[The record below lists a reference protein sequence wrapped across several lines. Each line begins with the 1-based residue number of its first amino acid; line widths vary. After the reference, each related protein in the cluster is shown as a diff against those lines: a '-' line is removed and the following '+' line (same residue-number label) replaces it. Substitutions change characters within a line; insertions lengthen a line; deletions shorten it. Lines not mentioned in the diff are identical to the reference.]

1 MSTSRQKGAETS
13 KAKIYWAIG
22 IVAAIVVIILL
33 VYNSGILVK
42 SQTAATVGEEE
53 YSVAQVSYYYQT
65 IANNMA
71 SQAQQYQAF
80 GVDYGYDT
88 SLSPSEQ
95 YYNEEEGVTFADYFL
110 DSALEELQRV
120 TILCHEAEAA
130 GYTLSAEGEEAI
142 DSNLNYLT
150 MYSTQNHVSEA
161 SYLKMLYG
169 SYMTKSLFKEL
180 LTDSVLADEY
190 AAEKA
195 ASFTY
200 SDQEL
205 ESYYEENAD
214 ALDSYSYRFCYIYAD
229 TETTTD
235 EAGNTVEPT
244 EEETA
249 AAMDEAKAKADS
261 MIAQIQSGTDFN
273 TAAQAYVDESS
284 AESYSDPEYNHK
296 TEVLGSAL
304 DSTFSQW
311 MMEAGRTSGE
321 LTAIEVPDTGYCVVQ
336 FLSRD
341 KGENS
346 YQTMSYR
353 SILVMAETTAS
364 EDGSDAAPTEEQVA
378 AAQEQAQALLDQWE
392 DGAATAD
399 SFAALAAE
407 NSADETTRENGG
419 LTENANRDSLSAD
432 LSAWLFAADRKAGDA
447 TVLEYT
453 DSTGAVTGYQVVYAD
468 SFGEIRWKYQA
479 ANALRSADYE
489 DWYAQVQE
497 GYPAAL
503 TDKAQQIPS
512 L

>member
-1 MSTSRQKGAETS
+1 MSTSRQNGSEKS
-13 KAKIYWAIG
+13 KAKTYWAIG

-42 SQTAATVGEEE
+42 GQTAATVGEEKF
-53 YSVAQVSYYYQT
+53 SVAQVSYYYQT

-80 GVDYGYDT
+80 GVDFGYDP

-95 YYNEEEGVTFADYFL
+95 YYNEEEGVTYADYFL

-120 TILCHEAEAA
+120 TILCQEAEAA
-130 GYTLSAEGEEAI
+130 GYTLSAEGEEAVA
-142 DSNLNYLT
+142 SNLNYLT

-169 SYMTKSLFKEL
+169 SYMTKSLFTEI

-205 ESYYEENAD
+205 ESYYEENAGS
-214 ALDSYSYRFCYIYAD
+214 LDSYSYRYCYLYAD
-229 TETTTD
+229 TGETTD
-235 EAGNTVEPT
+235 ADGNAVEPT
-244 EEETA
+244 EEEIA
-249 AAMDEAKAKADS
+249 AAMAETKANADS
-261 MIAQIQSGTDFN
+261 LIAQVQAGTPFN
-273 TAAQAYVDESS
+273 TAAQDYLDESS

-321 LTAIEVPDTGYCVVQ
+321 LTAIEVPNTGYCVVQ
-336 FLSRD
+336 FLGRD

-346 YQTMSYR
+346 YQTMNYR
-353 SILVMAETTAS
+353 SILVLAETTAS
-364 EDGSDAAPTEEQVA
+364 EDGTAAPTEEQLT
-378 AAQEQAQALLDQWE
+378 AAQEQAQALLDQWN
-392 DGAATAD
+392 DGEATAD

-407 NSADETTRENGG
+407 NSADEATKENGG
-419 LTENANRDSLSAD
+419 LTEDANRDSLSAD
-432 LSAWLFAADRKAGDA
+432 LSAWLFDDGRKTGDA
-447 TVLEYT
+447 TVLAYT

-497 GYPAAL
+497 SYPAAL

>member
-1 MSTSRQKGAETS
+1 MSTSKQKGSEKS
-13 KAKIYWAIG
+13 KAKTYWAIG

-42 SQTAATVGEEE
+42 GQTAATVGEEK

-71 SQAQQYQAF
+71 TQAQQYQAF
-80 GVDYGYDT
+80 GIDYGYDP

-120 TILCHEAEAA
+120 TILCKEAEAA
-130 GYTLSAEGEEAI
+130 GYTLSAEGEETI
-142 DSNLNYLT
+142 VSNMNYLT

-169 SYMTKSLFKEL
+169 SYMTKSLFTEI
-180 LTDSVLADEY
+180 LTNSVLADEY

-200 SDQEL
+200 SDQDL
-205 ESYYEENAD
+205 DSYYEENAD
-214 ALDSYSYRFCYIYAD
+214 TLDSYGYRFCYIYAD
-229 TETTTD
+229 TGETTD
-235 EAGNTVEPT
+235 ADGNTVEPT

-261 MIAQIQSGTDFN
+261 LIAQVQAGTPFN
-273 TAAQAYVDESS
+273 TAAQEYLDESS

-341 KGENS
+341 KGEDS
-346 YQTMSYR
+346 YQTMNYR
-353 SILVMAETTAS
+353 SVLVLAETTAS
-364 EDGSDAAPTEEQVA
+364 EDGTAAPTEEQLA
-378 AAQEQAQALLDQWE
+378 AAQEQAQSLLDQWN
-392 DGAATAD
+392 DGEATAD

-407 NSADETTRENGG
+407 NSADEATKENGG
-419 LTENANRDSLSAD
+419 LTENANRDSLASD
-432 LSAWLFAADRKAGDA
+432 LSAWLFADGRKAGDA
-447 TVLEYT
+447 TILEYT
-453 DSTGAVTGYQVVYAD
+453 DSTGAVTGYQVIYAD
-468 SFGEIRWKYQA
+468 SFGEIRWEYQA
-479 ANALRSADYE
+479 TNALRSADYE
-489 DWYAQVQE
+489 AWYTQVQE
-497 GYPAAL
+497 NYPAAL
-503 TDKAQQIPS
+503 TDKGKQIPS

>member
-1 MSTSRQKGAETS
+1 MSTSRQNGSEKS
-13 KAKIYWAIG
+13 KAKTYWAIG

-42 SQTAATVGEEE
+42 GQTAATVGEEKF
-53 YSVAQVSYYYQT
+53 SVAQVSYYYQT

-80 GVDYGYDT
+80 GVDFGYDP

-95 YYNEEEGVTFADYFL
+95 YYNEEEGVTYADYFL

-120 TILCHEAEAA
+120 TILCQEAEAA
-130 GYTLSAEGEEAI
+130 GYTLSAEGEEAVA
-142 DSNLNYLT
+142 SNLNYLT

-169 SYMTKSLFKEL
+169 SYMTKSLFTEI

-205 ESYYEENAD
+205 ESYYEENAGS
-214 ALDSYSYRFCYIYAD
+214 LDSYSYRYCYLYAD
-229 TETTTD
+229 TGETTD
-235 EAGNTVEPT
+235 ADGNAVEPT
-244 EEETA
+244 EEEIA
-249 AAMDEAKAKADS
+249 AAMAETKANADS
-261 MIAQIQSGTDFN
+261 LIAQVQAGTPFN
-273 TAAQAYVDESS
+273 TAAQEYLDESS

-321 LTAIEVPDTGYCVVQ
+321 LTAIEVPSTGYCVVQ
-336 FLSRD
+336 FLGRD

-346 YQTMSYR
+346 YQTMNYR
-353 SILVMAETTAS
+353 SILVLAETTAS
-364 EDGSDAAPTEEQVA
+364 EDGTAAPTEEQLT
-378 AAQEQAQALLDQWE
+378 AAQEQAQALLDQWN
-392 DGAATAD
+392 DGEATAD

-407 NSADETTRENGG
+407 NSADEAAGETGG
-419 LTENANRDSLSAD
+419 LTENANRDALSAD
-432 LSAWLFAADRKAGDA
+432 LSAWLFDDCRKAGDA
-447 TVLEYT
+447 TVLAYT

-497 GYPAAL
+497 SYPAAL

>member
-1 MSTSRQKGAETS
+1 MSTSRQNGSEKS
-13 KAKIYWAIG
+13 KAKTYWAIG

-42 SQTAATVGEEE
+42 GQTAATVGEEN

-80 GVDYGYDT
+80 GIDFGYDT

-95 YYNEEEGVTFADYFL
+95 YYNEEEGVTYADYFL

-120 TILCHEAEAA
+120 TILCQEAEAA
-130 GYTLSAEGEEAI
+130 GYTLSAEGEEAVA
-142 DSNLNYLT
+142 SNLNYLT

-169 SYMTKSLFKEL
+169 SYMTKSLFTEI

-205 ESYYEENAD
+205 ESYYEENAGS
-214 ALDSYSYRFCYIYAD
+214 LDSYSYRFCYLYAD
-229 TETTTD
+229 TGETTD
-235 EAGNTVEPT
+235 ADGNAVEPT
-244 EEETA
+244 EEEIA
-249 AAMDEAKAKADS
+249 AAMDETKANADS
-261 MIAQIQSGTDFN
+261 LIAQVQAGTPFN
-273 TAAQAYVDESS
+273 TAAQDYLDESS

-321 LTAIEVPDTGYCVVQ
+321 LTAIEVPNTGYCVVQ
-336 FLSRD
+336 FLGRD

-346 YQTMSYR
+346 YQTMNYR
-353 SILVMAETTAS
+353 SILVLAETTAS
-364 EDGSDAAPTEEQVA
+364 EDGTAAPTEEQLT
-378 AAQEQAQALLDQWE
+378 AAQEQAQALLDQWN
-392 DGAATAD
+392 DGEATAD

-407 NSADETTRENGG
+407 NSADEAAGETGG

-432 LSAWLFAADRKAGDA
+432 LSAWLFADGRKAGDA
-447 TVLEYT
+447 TVLAYT

-497 GYPAAL
+497 SYPAAL

>member
-1 MSTSRQKGAETS
+1 MSTSRQKGSEKS
-13 KAKIYWAIG
+13 KAKTYWAIG

-42 SQTAATVGEEE
+42 GQTAATVGEEN

-71 SQAQQYQAF
+71 TQAKQY
-80 GVDYGYDT
+80 YDT

-169 SYMTKSLFKEL
+169 SYMTKSLFNEIL
-180 LTDSVLADEY
+180 HDSVLADEY
-190 AAEKA
+190 AEVKA

-249 AAMDEAKAKADS
+249 AAMEEAKAKADS
-261 MIAQIQSGTDFN
+261 MIAQVQSGTDFN
-273 TAAQAYVDESS
+273 TAAQACVDESS
-284 AESYSDPEYNHK
+284 AESYSDPEYNHQ

-311 MMEAGRTSGE
+311 MMEAGRTSGQ

-341 KGENS
+341 KGEDS

-392 DGAATAD
+392 DGEATAD
-399 SFAALAAE
+399 SFAALASE
-407 NSADETTRENGG
+407 NSADEAAKENGG
-419 LTENANRDSLSAD
+419 LTENANRDSLSDD
-432 LSAWLFAADRKAGDA
+432 LSAWLFADGRKAGD
-447 TVLEYT
+447 TTILEYT
-453 DSTGAVTGYQVVYAD
+453 DSNGAVVGYQVIYAD
-468 SFGEIRWKYQA
+468 SFGEIRWAYAA
-479 ANALRSADYE
+479 ANALRSVDY
-489 DWYAQVQE
+489 DAWFAPLQE
-497 GYPAAL
+497 SYPAAL

>member
-1 MSTSRQKGAETS
+1 MSTSKQKGSEKS
-13 KAKIYWAIG
+13 KAKTYWAIG

-42 SQTAATVGEEE
+42 GQTAATVGEEK

-71 SQAQQYQAF
+71 TQAQQYQAF
-80 GVDYGYDT
+80 GIDYGYDP

-120 TILCHEAEAA
+120 TILCKEAEAA
-130 GYTLSAEGEEAI
+130 GYTLSAEGEETIA
-142 DSNLNYLT
+142 SNMNYLT

-169 SYMTKSLFKEL
+169 SYMTKSLFTEI
-180 LTDSVLADEY
+180 LTNSVLADEY

-200 SDQEL
+200 SDQDL
-205 ESYYEENAD
+205 DSYYEENAD
-214 ALDSYSYRFCYIYAD
+214 ALDSYGYRFCYIYAD
-229 TETTTD
+229 TGETTD
-235 EAGNTVEPT
+235 ADGNTVEPT

-261 MIAQIQSGTDFN
+261 LIAQVQAGTPFN
-273 TAAQAYVDESS
+273 TAAQEYLDESS

-321 LTAIEVPDTGYCVVQ
+321 LTAIEVPGTGYCVVQ

-341 KGENS
+341 KGEDS
-346 YQTMSYR
+346 YQTMNYR
-353 SILVMAETTAS
+353 SILVLAETTTS
-364 EDGSDAAPTEEQVA
+364 EDGTAAPTEEQLA
-378 AAQEQAQALLDQWE
+378 AAQEQAQSLLDEWN
-392 DGAATAD
+392 DGEATAD

-407 NSADETTRENGG
+407 NSADEATKENGG
-419 LTENANRDSLSAD
+419 LTENANRDSLASD
-432 LSAWLFAADRKAGDA
+432 LSAWLFADGRKAGDA
-447 TVLEYT
+447 TILEYT
-453 DSTGAVTGYQVVYAD
+453 DSTGAVTGYQVIYAD
-468 SFGEIRWKYQA
+468 SFGEIRWEYQA
-479 ANALRSADYE
+479 TNALRSADYE
-489 DWYAQVQE
+489 AWYTQVQE
-497 GYPAAL
+497 NYPAAL
-503 TDKAQQIPS
+503 TDKGKQIPS